1 MNLLIFFKNY
11 YHNDNNLYFKNKI
24 LSKLYKI
31 KIDII
36 Y

>member
-1 MNLLIFFKNY
+1 MKLFFFLKNY
-11 YHNDNNLYFKNKI
+11 HHYDNNLYFKNKN